1 METAAKAIA
10 IDDARRNFIDPPSK
24 VNFVDVICVMGESSE
39 QGNYTLCHLARLL
52 SIEKFPAQSCVNP
65 RELSR
70 APRKLR
76 LLRTA

>member
-39 QGNYTLCHLARLL
+39 QGNYTLCHLAR
-52 SIEKFPAQSCVNP
+52 
-65 RELSR
+65 
-70 APRKLR
+70 
-76 LLRTA
+76 